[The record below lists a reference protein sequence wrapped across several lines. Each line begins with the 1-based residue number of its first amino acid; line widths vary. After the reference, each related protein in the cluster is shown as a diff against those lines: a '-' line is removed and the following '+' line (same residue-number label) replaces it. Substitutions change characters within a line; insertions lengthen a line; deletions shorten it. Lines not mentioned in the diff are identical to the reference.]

1 MPEGLDSGHRYLM
14 FLRLIEETGAFRLS
28 AIFTVDG
35 EFAKS
40 HSPWRYPQVEK
51 TRSEELLLAARRIAN
66 DSLAASNCVKEPS

>member
-40 HSPWRYPQVEK
+40 HSPGRYPQVEK

-66 DSLAASNCVKEPS
+66 DSLAASNCVKQPS